1 MARTL
6 KIFNGLFCYIGGKRL
21 LAQKIL
27 SYAEGNVFIDCMSG
41 ANSLALL
48 AKHKGFR
55 VLSNDCSERSYI
67 SQLALIE
74 NSKEKISE
82 SDIARLFVI
91 AANSEFI
98 EKTYC
103 PKYFTR
109 KIAQFLD
116 NALAVIATI
125 ENRYKRALLQH
136 LLICYML
143 KIRGFS
149 RFGLAQDTK
158 MIEGGKTIE
167 LLEFSTESR
176 TKKTLMNLEHPFK
189 ILKGIAKDIN
199 YAVIDTGKECKASKQ
214 DVFEFLKEVKGDCC
228 YYDAPYPG
236 SCSYEETYRVL
247 DSVLAGKEIK
257 MPTSVFNRKDSE
269 KFFRLMFEN
278 SEHIPLWLISLGK
291 NPSAKADESY
301 EGHELLEIVKS
312 FRKNSKLITF
322 RHKWSMNT
330 LAGKNQKDNIE
341 YLIISH
347 K

>member
-1 MARTL
+1 MAKSL

-27 SYAEGNVFIDCMSG
+27 SYAEGNIFIDCMSG
-41 ANSLALL
+41 ANSLSLL
-48 AKHKGFR
+48 AKHKGFQ
-55 VLSNDCSERSYI
+55 VLSNDNSERSYI

-82 SDIARLFVI
+82 SDIARLFVP
-91 AANSEFI
+91 AVNSEFI
-98 EKTYC
+98 EKTYR

-109 KIAQFLD
+109 KVAQFLD

-125 ENRYKRALLQH
+125 DNKYKKALLRH

-158 MIEGGKTIE
+158 MIEAGKTIE

-214 DVFEFLKEVKGDCC
+214 DVFDFLKEVKGDVC
-228 YYDAPYPG
+228 YFDAPYPG
-236 SCSYEETYRVL
+236 SCSYEETYRIL
-247 DSVLAGKEIK
+247 DSVLAGKEMK

-269 KFFRLMFEN
+269 KFFRQMFEV
-278 SEHIPLWLISLGK
+278 SEHISLWLISLGK
-291 NPSAKADESY
+291 NPDAKPDESY
-301 EGHELLEIVKS
+301 EGHELLKIVKS
-312 FRKNSKLITF
+312 FRRNSKLVTF
-322 RHKWSMNT
+322 RHKWSINT
-330 LAGKNQKDNIE
+330 LAKKAQSENIE
-341 YLIISH
+341 YLIIA
-347 K
+347 KK